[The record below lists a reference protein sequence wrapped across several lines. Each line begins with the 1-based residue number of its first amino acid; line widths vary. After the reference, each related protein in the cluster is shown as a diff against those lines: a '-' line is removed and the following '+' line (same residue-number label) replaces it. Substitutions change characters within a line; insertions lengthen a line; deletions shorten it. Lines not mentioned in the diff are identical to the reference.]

1 MTEQPLVSVIM
12 NCFNGEK
19 YLREA
24 IDSVIAQTYQNWEL
38 IFWDN
43 QSTDSSAEIVKS
55 YDDPRIYYFHASQHT
70 LLYEARNYAVE
81 RSNGEFLAFLDV
93 DDWWAPN
100 KLLLQ
105 VPFFEDETV
114 GLVCGNY
121 EVFYEESNWSRPQW
135 PVQKPSGFILNELLE
150 DYHIGLLTIMIRRSA
165 YDRVGG
171 FDSRYHVIGDFDISL
186 RTAESW
192 QIKTLN
198 QTVAH
203 FRMHGANES
212 IKKRKLHLEEL
223 RKWSE
228 EAKVRLPESALT
240 SIKSL
245 EKLILYLEGQNAAD
259 VGNFLVLLQKLQQL
273 FPSRWFN
280 KLIIQNIIPNPLLL
294 SVRQFLDKSFGPTRQ
309 IAKQ

>member
-1 MTEQPLVSVIM
+1 MVM

-19 YLREA
+19 YLQEA
-24 IDSVIAQTYQNWEL
+24 IDSVIAQSYENWEL

-43 QSTDSSAEIVKS
+43 QSTDSSAEIVKT
-55 YDDPRIYYFHASQHT
+55 YDDPRIYYFYAPKHT
-70 LLYEARNYAVE
+70 ILYEARNYTIE
-81 RSNGEFLAFLDV
+81 RSKGEFLAFLDV
-93 DDWWAPN
+93 DDWWEPN
-100 KLLLQ
+100 KLSLQ
-105 VPFFEDETV
+105 VPYFEDETV

-135 PVQKPSGFILNELLE
+135 TGQKPSGFIINELLA
-150 DYHIGLLTIMIRRSA
+150 DYHVGLLTTLLRRSA
-165 YDRVGG
+165 YERLGG

-186 RTAESW
+186 RLAESW

-198 QTVAH
+198 QFVAH

-212 IKKRKLHLEEL
+212 IKKRKLHLNEL

-228 EAKVRLPESALT
+228 EAKVRLPESVLP

-259 VGNFLVLLQKLQQL
+259 VGDFLVLLQKLQQL

-294 SVRQFLDKSFGPTRQ
+294 SVRQFLDKSFNLTRQ
-309 IAKQ
+309 IVK